1 MTLKNSAANAA
12 ECGQQHSQGGPIRWF
27 ISRPTKLEIMSNTQH
42 PSREPRWAGEFL
54 GLPETGPASAAS
66 YPRRIGAI
74 FIDWFVASGLAMLI
88 EPGNQWVVLAVFVV
102 MHFASLWLFGTT
114 LGKRVF
120 RIQVVQVGGATIK
133 LYQAAIR
140 AVLLGLVIPVIL
152 IDRDG
157 RGLHDKLAGTVQ
169 IHM

>member
-1 MTLKNSAANAA
+1 MSTPHNP
-12 ECGQQHSQGGPIRWF
+12 SQ
-27 ISRPTKLEIMSNTQH
+27 
-42 PSREPRWAGEFL
+42 EPRWAGEFL
-54 GLPETGPASAAS
+54 GIPESGPASAAS

-102 MHFASLWLFGTT
+102 MHFASLWLFCTT
-114 LGKRVF
+114 LGKRLF
-120 RIQVVQVGGATIK
+120 RIQVVQVGGATIQ
-133 LYQAAIR
+133 LYHAAIR
-140 AVLLGLVIPVIL
+140 ACLLGVVIPVIL

>member
-1 MTLKNSAANAA
+1 
-12 ECGQQHSQGGPIRWF
+12 
-27 ISRPTKLEIMSNTQH
+27 MSNTQH

-54 GLPETGPASAAS
+54 GLPESGAASAAS

-74 FIDWFVASGLAMLI
+74 FIDWFVASGIAMLI
-88 EPGNQWVVLAVFVV
+88 EPNNQWVVLGVFVV
-102 MHFASLWLFGTT
+102 MHFALLWLFGTT

-140 AVLLGLVIPVIL
+140 AVLLGLVIPVLL
-152 IDRDG
+152 IDRDS
-157 RGLHDKLAGTVQ
+157 RGLHDKMAGTVQ

>member
-1 MTLKNSAANAA
+1 
-12 ECGQQHSQGGPIRWF
+12 
-27 ISRPTKLEIMSNTQH
+27 MSYAHN

-54 GLPETGPASAAS
+54 GLPESGPASAAS

-74 FIDWFVASGLAMLI
+74 FIDWFVASGIAMII
-88 EPGNQWVVLAVFVV
+88 EPGNSWWVLVVFIG
-102 MHFASLWLFGTT
+102 MHFALLWLFGTT

-120 RIQVVQVGGATIK
+120 KIQVVQVGGATIK

-140 AVLLGLVIPVIL
+140 AVLLGLVIPVL
-152 IDRDG
+152 VIDRDG

>member
-1 MTLKNSAANAA
+1 MTWRLDKT
-12 ECGQQHSQGGPIRWF
+12 
-27 ISRPTKLEIMSNTQH
+27 TKLELMSNAQYS
-42 PSREPRWAGEFL
+42 SREPRWAGEFL

-66 YPRRIGAI
+66 YPRRIGAV
-74 FIDWFVASGLAMLI
+74 FIDWFIASGIGMMI
-88 EPGNQWVVLAVFVV
+88 DPNNQWLVLGIFVVL
-102 MHFASLWLFGTT
+102 HFALLWLFATT

-140 AVLLGLVIPVIL
+140 ALLLGLVIPVII

-157 RGLHDKLAGTVQ
+157 RGLHDKLAGTVE

>member
-1 MTLKNSAANAA
+1 
-12 ECGQQHSQGGPIRWF
+12 
-27 ISRPTKLEIMSNTQH
+27 MSYAQN

-54 GLPETGPASAAS
+54 GLPESGPASAAS

-74 FIDWFVASGLAMLI
+74 FIDWFVASGIAMLI
-88 EPGNQWVVLAVFVV
+88 EPGNSWWVLVIFIS
-102 MHFASLWLFGTT
+102 MHFALLWLFGTT

-140 AVLLGLVIPVIL
+140 AVLLGLVIPVL
-152 IDRDG
+152 VIDRDG

>member
-1 MTLKNSAANAA
+1 MSTPQNP
-12 ECGQQHSQGGPIRWF
+12 SQ
-27 ISRPTKLEIMSNTQH
+27 
-42 PSREPRWAGEFL
+42 EPRWAGEFL
-54 GLPETGPASAAS
+54 GLPESGPASAAS

-74 FIDWFVASGLAMLI
+74 FIDWFVATGLAMLI
-88 EPGNQWVVLAVFVV
+88 EPNNAWWVLIVFVV
-102 MHFASLWLFGTT
+102 MHFALLWLFGTT

-140 AVLLGLVIPVIL
+140 AVLLALVIPVII

>member
-1 MTLKNSAANAA
+1 
-12 ECGQQHSQGGPIRWF
+12 
-27 ISRPTKLEIMSNTQH
+27 MSNAYNSSQQ
-42 PSREPRWAGEFL
+42 PRWPGEFL
-54 GLPETGPASAAS
+54 GLPESGAASMAS

-74 FIDWFVASGLAMLI
+74 FVDWFLASGIGMILD
-88 EPGNQWVVLAVFVV
+88 PVNQWIVLATFLFL
-102 MHFASLWLFGTT
+102 HFALLWLFGTT

-140 AVLLGLVIPVIL
+140 AILLGLVVPVAI
-152 IDRDG
+152 IDPDG
-157 RGLHDKLAGTVQ
+157 RGLHDKLAGTVE

>member
-1 MTLKNSAANAA
+1 MRL
-12 ECGQQHSQGGPIRWF
+12 
-27 ISRPTKLEIMSNTQH
+27 RPGRASKLEMMSNAENS
-42 PSREPRWAGEFL
+42 SREPQWAGEFL
-54 GLPETGPASAAS
+54 GLPESGPASAAS
-66 YPRRIGAI
+66 YPRRIGAV
-74 FIDWFVASGLAMLI
+74 FIDWFIAAGLAMFFESNSQWLI
-88 EPGNQWVVLAVFVV
+88 LGIFVF
-102 MHFASLWLFGTT
+102 MHFALLWLFGTT

-140 AVLLGLVIPVIL
+140 AVLLGLVIPVII

-157 RGLHDKLAGTVQ
+157 RGLHDKLAGTVE

>member
-1 MTLKNSAANAA
+1 
-12 ECGQQHSQGGPIRWF
+12 
-27 ISRPTKLEIMSNTQH
+27 
-42 PSREPRWAGEFL
+42 
-54 GLPETGPASAAS
+54 
-66 YPRRIGAI
+66 
-74 FIDWFVASGLAMLI
+74 MLLQ
-88 EPGNQWVVLAVFVV
+88 PDNQWVVLGVFVA
-102 MHFASLWLFGTT
+102 MHFALLWLFGTT

-140 AVLLGLVIPVIL
+140 AVLLGLVIPVLL

-157 RGLHDKLAGTVQ
+157 RGLHDRLAGTVQ

>member
-1 MTLKNSAANAA
+1 
-12 ECGQQHSQGGPIRWF
+12 
-27 ISRPTKLEIMSNTQH
+27 MSNTQH

-54 GLPETGPASAAS
+54 GLPESGPASAAS

-88 EPGNQWVVLAVFVV
+88 AANNQWVVLATFVV
-102 MHFASLWLFGTT
+102 MHFALLWLFGTT

-140 AVLLGLVIPVIL
+140 AVLLGLVIPVVL

>member
-12 ECGQQHSQGGPIRWF
+12 ECGQQHSRIGPIRCF

-88 EPGNQWVVLAVFVV
+88 DPGNQWVLLAVFVV
-102 MHFASLWLFGTT
+102 MHLASLWLFGNT

-120 RIQVVQVGGATIK
+120 RLQADQVGCATIK
-133 LYQAAIR
+133 WYQAAIR
-140 AVLLGLVIPVIL
+140 PVLLRLVIPVSMI
-152 IDRDG
+152 
-157 RGLHDKLAGTVQ
+157 
-169 IHM
+169 